1 MKPGVLAAL
10 LFAAALAHAAG
21 DLLLPIPPI
30 LQDEDPRPGRA
41 ALALEARTGT
51 VELVAGKPT
60 ASLGYNG
67 PILGPTIRVR
77 RGDSVRVAVRNGL
90 AEDTTIHWHGL
101 HVPAEMDG
109 GPHQVIGVGQTWRPE
124 FVIDQEA
131 ATLWYHP
138 HLLDKTAEQAYRGLG
153 GFFLID
159 DEVSDRLPLP
169 RSYGVD
175 DIPVILQDRR
185 IGDDGQLRYGP
196 AGPDVMHG
204 YLGNVML
211 ANGAVSPVLQA
222 PAGVLRLRLLN
233 GSSSSVYRLTLSD
246 GTRMHQVA
254 SDGGFLERPVELEA
268 VVLSPGER
276 AEVLVDLR
284 GRATGRALSL
294 EAELFQGGRLR
305 ALSIVASRPAA
316 TALSIPAALAP
327 VERLD
332 PARSERV
339 RPFVL
344 STMGPGGQLTINGRH
359 IDMHRVDETVRL
371 GATEIWEVS
380 NRAMGMMQIPH
391 SFHMHNVQFQVLSL
405 NGAPPPATLAG
416 RKDTVLLWPGDT
428 MRLIVAFEDYT
439 GVYMYHCH
447 LLEHEDFGMMG
458 QYEVADQGVAR
469 PTHAEPDHLAPQATP
484 TRTP

>member
-1 MKPGVLAAL
+1 M
-10 LFAAALAHAAG
+10 AG
-21 DLLLPIPPI
+21 
-30 LQDEDPRPGRA
+30 R
-41 ALALEARTGT
+41 
-51 VELVAGKPT
+51 PT
-60 ASLGYNG
+60 AALGYNG

-77 RGDSVRVAVRNGL
+77 RGDSVRIAVRNGL

-109 GPHQVIGVGQTWRPE
+109 GPHQVIRAGETWRPQ

-138 HLLDKTAEQAYRGLG
+138 HLFGKTAEQAYRGLG
-153 GFFLID
+153 GLFIVD

-185 IGDDGQLRYGP
+185 IGEDGQLRYRP
-196 AGPDVMHG
+196 AMSDLMHG
-204 YLGNVML
+204 YIGNALL
-211 ANGAVSPVLQA
+211 ANGAIEPVLRA
-222 PAGVLRLRLLN
+222 PASLLRLRLLN
-233 GSSSSVYRLTLSD
+233 GSSSSVYRLTLSA
-246 GTRMHQVA
+246 GVRMHQVA
-254 SDGGFLERPVELEA
+254 SDGGFLQQPVELEA

-276 AEVLVDLR
+276 AEVLVDLG
-284 GRATGRALSL
+284 GRTAASPLFL
-294 EAELFQGGRLR
+294 EAELFGGRKLR
-305 ALSIVASRPAA
+305 ALTIVASRPAA
-316 TALSIPAALAP
+316 TTLSLPAALAP
-327 VERLD
+327 ITRIDE
-332 PARSERV
+332 AAAERV
-339 RPFVL
+339 RSFAL

-359 IDMHRVDETVRL
+359 ADMHRVDERVRL

-380 NRAMGMMQIPH
+380 NRGMGMMQVPH

-428 MRLIVAFEDYT
+428 VRLIMEFRDYT

-458 QYEVADQGVAR
+458 QFEVEDRRLAQPAHGGR
-469 PTHAEPDHLAPQATP
+469 PATP
-484 TRTP
+484 ARTP